1 MEKKIKYVGIID
13 KDRFTSANRV
23 ISGGGTA
30 PTVLS
35 RDYKDP
41 TKVLK
46 KWKRK

>member
-1 MEKKIKYVGIID
+1 MEKKIKYVGVID
-13 KDRFTSANRV
+13 KDGFVAANRV

-30 PTVLS
+30 PTILS

-41 TKVLK
+41 IKVLK